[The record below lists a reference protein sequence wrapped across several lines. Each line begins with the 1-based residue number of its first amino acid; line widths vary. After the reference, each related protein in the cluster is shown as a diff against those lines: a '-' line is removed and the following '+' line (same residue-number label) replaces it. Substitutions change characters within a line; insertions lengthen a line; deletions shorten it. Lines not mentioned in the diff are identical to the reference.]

1 MTLHL
6 RTLASHLLSGL
17 LLMGTL
23 PAPAVESGAG
33 PVPQTHTLAPDERD
47 IQAALDRLPAGA
59 TLHIPAGRYVVHLQ
73 IDKPVTLIGAPG
85 AILDGEGSGDV
96 VRISAPDVTL
106 RGLAILNSGRNL
118 TQMNAGIFVERSAA
132 RVTLR
137 DNRLDNIAFGIWLD
151 ACKSPRVIGNT
162 VHGMPGIRSQD
173 RGNGIHLY
181 SVTDAEIRGNEVWE
195 TRDGIYIDNSQHN
208 VLADNLLHDL
218 RYGIHYM
225 YSYSNEVIGNR
236 TYNTRTGYAL
246 MQSKYLTVLD
256 NESDRDSNYGM
267 LMNYITY
274 STIAGNHVHDVKEG
288 TGYVTGGDSVS
299 GAEGKAIFIY
309 NSQFNE
315 IRDNVFADSDIGI
328 HLTAG
333 SEDNTLY
340 GNSFIRNRVQV
351 KYVATRDQDW
361 SHDGRG
367 NYWSDYLG
375 WDLNADG
382 IGDKQYEPN
391 DAVDHLLWKYPMA
404 RILMSSPAIETL
416 RWVQEQFPVLKP
428 QGVRDSAPLM
438 LPPTGWA
445 S

>member
-1 MTLHL
+1 MTFPL
-6 RTLASHLLSGL
+6 RTFAPRL
-17 LLMGTL
+17 LLGFLLLAAL
-23 PAPAVESGAG
+23 PAPAA
-33 PVPQTHTLAPDERD
+33 VPAAEELTLAAQERD
-47 IQAALDRLPAGA
+47 IQAVLDRLPPGA
-59 TLHIPAGRYVVHLQ
+59 TLRIPAGRHIVHLH
-73 IDKPVTLIGAPG
+73 IRKPVTLTGDAG
-85 AILDGEGSGDV
+85 AILDGEGHGDV
-96 VRISAPDVTL
+96 IRISAPDVTL
-106 RGLAILNSGRNL
+106 RGLTIVNSGRNL
-118 TQMNAGIFVERSAA
+118 THMNAGIFVERGAE
-132 RVTLR
+132 RVTIR
-137 DNRLDNIAFGIWLD
+137 DNRLDNNAFGIWLD
-151 ACKSPRVIGNT
+151 ACKGPRVIGNK
-162 VHGMPGIRSQD
+162 VHGIPEIRSQD

-181 SVTDAEIRGNEVWE
+181 SVTEAEIRGNEIWE
-195 TRDGIYIDNSQHN
+195 TRDGIYIDTSQNN

-218 RYGIHYM
+218 RYGVHYM
-225 YSYSNEVIGNR
+225 YSYSNKVIGNR

-274 STIAGNHVHDVKEG
+274 STIAGNRVHDVQEG
-288 TGYVTGGDSVS
+288 TGYVTGGDGVT

-315 IRDNVFADSDIGI
+315 IRDNLFADSDIGI

-333 SEDNTLY
+333 SEDNTVF
-340 GNSFIRNRVQV
+340 GNSFLRNRVQV

-361 SHDGRG
+361 SHEGRG
-367 NYWSDYLG
+367 NFWSDYLG
-375 WDLNADG
+375 WDLDADG

-391 DAVDHLLWKYPMA
+391 DAVDHLLWKYPIA

-438 LPPTGWA
+438 LPPEEHA

>member
-1 MTLHL
+1 MTFSL
-6 RTLASHLLSGL
+6 RTLAPRLLLGL
-17 LLMGTL
+17 LLLAAL
-23 PAPAVESGAG
+23 PAPAVDSGTVSA
-33 PVPQTHTLAPDERD
+33 PVERTLAQGED
-47 IQAALDRLPAGA
+47 IQTALDALPAGA
-59 TLHIPAGRYVVHLQ
+59 TLNIPAGRHIVHLH
-73 IDKPVTLIGAPG
+73 IRTPVTLTGEPG
-85 AILDGEGSGDV
+85 AILDGEGHGDV
-96 VRISAPDVTL
+96 IRISAPDVTL
-106 RGLAILNSGRNL
+106 QGLTIVDSGRNL
-118 TQMNAGIFVERSAA
+118 TQMNAGIFVERSAE

-137 DNRLDNIAFGIWLD
+137 DNRLDGNAFGIWLD
-151 ACKSPRVIGNT
+151 ACKAPRVIGNR
-162 VHGMPGIRSQD
+162 VHGIPDIRSQD

-181 SVTDAEIRGNEVWE
+181 SVTGAEIRGNEVWE
-195 TRDGIYIDNSQHN
+195 TRDGIYIDTSQDN

-218 RYGIHYM
+218 RYGVHYM
-225 YSYSNEVIGNR
+225 YSYSNKVVGNR

-274 STIAGNHVHDVKEG
+274 STIAGNRVHDVQEG
-288 TGYVTGGDSVS
+288 TGYVTGGDGVT

-315 IRDNVFADSDIGI
+315 IRGNLFADSDIGI

-333 SEDNTLY
+333 SEDNTVF
-340 GNSFIRNRVQV
+340 GNSFLRNRVQV

-361 SHDGRG
+361 SHEGRG
-367 NYWSDYLG
+367 NFWSDYLG
-375 WDLNADG
+375 WDLDADG

-391 DAVDHLLWKYPMA
+391 DAVDHLLWKYPIA

-438 LPPTGWA
+438 LPPEEHA

>member
-1 MTLHL
+1 MN
-6 RTLASHLLSGL
+6 
-17 LLMGTL
+17 M
-23 PAPAVESGAG
+23 
-33 PVPQTHTLAPDERD
+33 
-47 IQAALDRLPAGA
+47 
-59 TLHIPAGRYVVHLQ
+59 
-73 IDKPVTLIGAPG
+73 
-85 AILDGEGSGDV
+85 
-96 VRISAPDVTL
+96 ISPPDVTL
-106 RGLAILNSGRNL
+106 RGLTIVNSGRNL
-118 TQMNAGIFVERSAA
+118 THMNAGIFVERGAE
-132 RVTLR
+132 RVTIR
-137 DNRLDNIAFGIWLD
+137 DNRLDNNAFGIWLD
-151 ACKSPRVIGNT
+151 ACKGPRVIGNK
-162 VHGMPGIRSQD
+162 VHGIPEIRSQD

-181 SVTDAEIRGNEVWE
+181 SVTEAEIRGNEIWE
-195 TRDGIYIDNSQHN
+195 TRDGIYIDTSQNN

-218 RYGIHYM
+218 RYGVHYM
-225 YSYSNEVIGNR
+225 YSYSNKVIGNR

-274 STIAGNHVHDVKEG
+274 STIAGNRVHDVQEG
-288 TGYVTGGDSVS
+288 TGYVTGGDSVT

-315 IRDNVFADSDIGI
+315 IRDNLFADSDIGI

-333 SEDNTLY
+333 SEDNTVF
-340 GNSFIRNRVQV
+340 GNSFLRNRVQV

-361 SHDGRG
+361 SHEGRG
-367 NYWSDYLG
+367 NFWSDYLG
-375 WDLNADG
+375 WDLDADG

-391 DAVDHLLWKYPMA
+391 DAVDHLLWKYPIA

-438 LPPTGWA
+438 LPPEEHA

>member
-1 MTLHL
+1 MTFPL
-6 RTLASHLLSGL
+6 RTFAPRL
-17 LLMGTL
+17 LLGFLLLAAL
-23 PAPAVESGAG
+23 PAPAA
-33 PVPQTHTLAPDERD
+33 VPAAEEHTLAAQERD
-47 IQAALDRLPAGA
+47 IQAVLDRLPPGA
-59 TLHIPAGRYVVHLQ
+59 TLRIPAGRHIVHLH
-73 IDKPVTLIGAPG
+73 IRKPVTLTGDAG
-85 AILDGEGSGDV
+85 AILDGEGHGDV
-96 VRISAPDVTL
+96 IRISAPDVTI
-106 RGLAILNSGRNL
+106 RGLTIVNSGRNL
-118 TQMNAGIFVERSAA
+118 THMNAGIFVERGAE
-132 RVTLR
+132 RVTIR
-137 DNRLDNIAFGIWLD
+137 DNRLDNNAFGIWLD
-151 ACKSPRVIGNT
+151 ACKGPRVIGNK
-162 VHGMPGIRSQD
+162 VHGIPEIRSQD

-181 SVTDAEIRGNEVWE
+181 SVTEAEIRGNEIWE
-195 TRDGIYIDNSQHN
+195 TRDGIYIDTSQNN

-218 RYGIHYM
+218 RYGVHYM
-225 YSYSNEVIGNR
+225 YSYSNKVIGNR

-274 STIAGNHVHDVKEG
+274 STIAGNRVHDVQEG
-288 TGYVTGGDSVS
+288 TGYVTGGDGVT

-315 IRDNVFADSDIGI
+315 IRDNLFADSDIGI

-333 SEDNTLY
+333 SEDNTVF
-340 GNSFIRNRVQV
+340 GNSFLRNRVQV

-361 SHDGRG
+361 SHEGRG
-367 NYWSDYLG
+367 NFWSDYLG
-375 WDLNADG
+375 WDLDADG

-391 DAVDHLLWKYPMA
+391 DAVDHLLWKYPIA

-438 LPPTGWA
+438 LPPEEHA

>member
-1 MTLHL
+1 MTFPL
-6 RTLASHLLSGL
+6 RTFAPRL
-17 LLMGTL
+17 LLGFLLLAAL
-23 PAPAVESGAG
+23 PAPAA
-33 PVPQTHTLAPDERD
+33 VPAAEELTLAAQERD
-47 IQAALDRLPAGA
+47 IQAVLDRLPPGA
-59 TLHIPAGRYVVHLQ
+59 TLRIPAGRHIVHLH
-73 IDKPVTLIGAPG
+73 IRKPVTLTGDAG
-85 AILDGEGSGDV
+85 AILDGEGHGDV
-96 VRISAPDVTL
+96 IRISAPDVTI
-106 RGLAILNSGRNL
+106 RGLTIVNSGRNL
-118 TQMNAGIFVERSAA
+118 THMNAGIFVERGAE
-132 RVTLR
+132 RVTIR
-137 DNRLDNIAFGIWLD
+137 DNRLDNNAFGIWLD
-151 ACKSPRVIGNT
+151 ACKGPRVIGNK
-162 VHGMPGIRSQD
+162 VHGIPEIRSQD

-181 SVTDAEIRGNEVWE
+181 SVTEAEIRGNEVWE
-195 TRDGIYIDNSQHN
+195 TRDGIYIDTSQNN

-218 RYGIHYM
+218 RYGVHYM
-225 YSYSNEVIGNR
+225 YSYSNKVIGNR

-274 STIAGNHVHDVKEG
+274 STIAGNRVHDVQEG
-288 TGYVTGGDSVS
+288 TGYVTGGDGVT

-315 IRDNVFADSDIGI
+315 IRDNLFADSDIGI

-333 SEDNTLY
+333 SEDNTVF
-340 GNSFIRNRVQV
+340 GNSFLRNRVQV

-361 SHDGRG
+361 SHEGRG
-367 NYWSDYLG
+367 NFWSDYLG
-375 WDLNADG
+375 WDLDADG

-391 DAVDHLLWKYPMA
+391 DAVDHLLWKYPIA

-438 LPPTGWA
+438 LPPEEHA

>member
-1 MTLHL
+1 MTFPL
-6 RTLASHLLSGL
+6 RTFAPRL
-17 LLMGTL
+17 LLGFLLLAAL
-23 PAPAVESGAG
+23 PAPAA
-33 PVPQTHTLAPDERD
+33 VPAAEELTLAAQERD
-47 IQAALDRLPAGA
+47 IQAVLDRLPPGA
-59 TLHIPAGRYVVHLQ
+59 TLRIPAGRHIVHLH
-73 IDKPVTLIGAPG
+73 IRKPVTLTGDAG
-85 AILDGEGSGDV
+85 AILDGEGHGDV
-96 VRISAPDVTL
+96 IRISAPDVTI
-106 RGLAILNSGRNL
+106 RGLTIVNSGRNL
-118 TQMNAGIFVERSAA
+118 THMNAGIFVERGAE
-132 RVTLR
+132 RVTIR
-137 DNRLDNIAFGIWLD
+137 DNRLDNNAFGIWLD
-151 ACKSPRVIGNT
+151 ACKGPRVIGNK
-162 VHGMPGIRSQD
+162 VHGIPEIRSQD

-181 SVTDAEIRGNEVWE
+181 SVTEAEIRGNEIWE
-195 TRDGIYIDNSQHN
+195 TRDGIYIDTSQNN

-218 RYGIHYM
+218 RYGVHYM
-225 YSYSNEVIGNR
+225 YSYSNKVIGNR

-274 STIAGNHVHDVKEG
+274 STIAGNRVHDVQEG
-288 TGYVTGGDSVS
+288 TGYVTGGDGVT

-315 IRDNVFADSDIGI
+315 IRDNLFADSDIGI

-333 SEDNTLY
+333 SEDNTVF
-340 GNSFIRNRVQV
+340 GNSFLRNRVQV

-361 SHDGRG
+361 SHEGRG
-367 NYWSDYLG
+367 NFWSDYLG
-375 WDLNADG
+375 WDLDADG

-391 DAVDHLLWKYPMA
+391 DAVDHLLWKYPIA

-438 LPPTGWA
+438 LPPEEHA